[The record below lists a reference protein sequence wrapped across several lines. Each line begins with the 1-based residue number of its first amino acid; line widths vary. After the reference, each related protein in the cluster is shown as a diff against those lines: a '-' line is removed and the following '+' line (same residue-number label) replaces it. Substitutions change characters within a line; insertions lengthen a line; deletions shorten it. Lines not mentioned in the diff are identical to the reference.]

1 MYSTE
6 HQKLLL
12 QIARDAI
19 FQGLEDSTAN
29 EREWTRMKSPPA
41 EGCPKGGVGFQ
52 GLPLPAVVA
61 FGNTKASLA
70 SHRVEKSG
78 EKSPDL
84 GKSVGRVTSPGELS
98 SELMEERATF
108 VTLTLNGNLRGCIG
122 MLEACRPLAEDVAE
136 NAVSA
141 AFRDPRFPP
150 LLRAEFDDLKISISV
165 LSPPEEMTFSSEADL
180 LSQIRPGTDGLILQE
195 GFQKG
200 TFLPSVWEE
209 LSKTELFFEHLKLKA
224 GLPAGYW
231 SGTLRVFRY
240 TAEYIQ

>member
-1 MYSTE
+1 MKTE

-12 QIARDAI
+12 QIAHDAI
-19 FQGLEDSTAN
+19 FSKIRRSLGEGGQTFQTLEKKFPMLGSFP
-29 EREWTRMKSPPA
+29 ELK
-41 EGCPKGGVGFQ
+41 
-52 GLPLPAVVA
+52 
-61 FGNTKASLA
+61 
-70 SHRVEKSG
+70 EK
-78 EKSPDL
+78 
-84 GKSVGRVTSPGELS
+84 
-98 SELMEERATF
+98 RATF

-150 LLRAEFDDLKISISV
+150 LTADEFENLEIHISV
-165 LSPPEEMTFSSEADL
+165 LSPPEEMAFSSEADVL
-180 LSQIRPGTDGLILQE
+180 AQIRPGIDGLILQE

-209 LSKTELFFEHLKLKA
+209 LPETEMFFEHLKLKA

-231 SGTLRVFRY
+231 SDTLRVFRY
-240 TAEYIQ
+240 TAEIIQ

>member
-1 MYSTE
+1 
-6 HQKLLL
+6 
-12 QIARDAI
+12 
-19 FQGLEDSTAN
+19 
-29 EREWTRMKSPPA
+29 
-41 EGCPKGGVGFQ
+41 
-52 GLPLPAVVA
+52 
-61 FGNTKASLA
+61 
-70 SHRVEKSG
+70 
-78 EKSPDL
+78 
-84 GKSVGRVTSPGELS
+84 
-98 SELMEERATF
+98 
-108 VTLTLNGNLRGCIG
+108 

-150 LLRAEFDDLKISISV
+150 LSHEEFDDLKISISV

-180 LSQIRPGTDGLILQE
+180 KEKIRPGIDGLILQE

-209 LSKTELFFEHLKLKA
+209 LPETEMFFEHLKMKA

-231 SGTLRVFRY
+231 SDTLRVFRY